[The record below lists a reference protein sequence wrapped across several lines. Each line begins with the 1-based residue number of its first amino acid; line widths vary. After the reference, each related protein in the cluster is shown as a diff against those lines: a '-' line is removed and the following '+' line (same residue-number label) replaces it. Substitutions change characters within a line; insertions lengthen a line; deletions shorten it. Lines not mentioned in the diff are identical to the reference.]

1 MFFMQKTLQVSL
13 SKEFEDKIGS
23 VEYIVID
30 RTDTVEITVPLDSG
44 LLVAISR
51 SGIIPRYLAK
61 KILLMVKPTIKPIS
75 YSEC

>member
-1 MFFMQKTLQVSL
+1 MQKTLQVSL

-23 VEYIVID
+23 VEYIIID
-30 RTDTVEITVPLDSG
+30 RIDAVEIMVPLDSG

-61 KILLMVKPTIKPIS
+61 KILLLVKPTIKPIS
-75 YSEC
+75 CSEC

>member
-75 YSEC
+75 CSEC